1 VPHLH
6 VLSSLS
12 RRIDRLPGL
21 RDRLWQ
27 LEGDMLAR
35 IWRSL
40 GAGDLDA
47 ASDRGERLGRLIGP
61 RLRKQQHVL
70 HNLATAFPHWSKLQ
84 VEATAPRVWGTLGH
98 VLVEYACLE
107 CICDPAEGRVQLVDL
122 GGVRHVRDSGR
133 PGIFVA
139 PHLANWNLLPIA
151 AVPAGIPLSVVYRRQ
166 SNPAIE
172 GLMTSWRA
180 ALGCG
185 FLEVGEASRGM
196 LRELRQGRS
205 VGLLMD
211 QRYDRGEKLPF
222 FGVPATTT
230 LVPARLA
237 LRLDVPLIPARIER
251 RGGARFMIT
260 VHHPVVAAP
269 ELDREA
275 AARDMTAQINT
286 LFARWITAAPDQWLC
301 VKRRWPRPRPY
312 LPGGGKVST
321 T

>member
-1 VPHLH
+1 MSCTTSPRPSRTGRSCRWRRRHRGSGARSGACW
-6 VLSSLS
+6 SSMRAWS
-12 RRIDRLPGL
+12 R
-21 RDRLWQ
+21 
-27 LEGDMLAR
+27 
-35 IWRSL
+35 S
-40 GAGDLDA
+40 
-47 ASDRGERLGRLIGP
+47 
-61 RLRKQQHVL
+61 
-70 HNLATAFPHWSKLQ
+70 ATR
-84 VEATAPRVWGTLGH
+84 PRV
-98 VLVEYACLE
+98 ACSWS
-107 CICDPAEGRVQLVDL
+107 ISAAFGMS
-122 GGVRHVRDSGR
+122 RDSGR

-172 GLMTSWRA
+172 ELMTSWRA

-196 LRELRQGRS
+196 LRELQQGRS

-230 LVPARLA
+230 MVPGACRPATWRAPDPGPDRAPRRRALPDHRASPSCIRAR
-237 LRLDVPLIPARIER
+237 R
-251 RGGARFMIT
+251 RGGRTGHHRADQ
-260 VHHPVVAAP
+260 HPVRPLDHRRTRPVAVP
-269 ELDREA
+269 RG
-275 AARDMTAQINT
+275 
-286 LFARWITAAPDQWLC
+286 
-301 VKRRWPRPRPY
+301 RWPRPRPY

>member
-1 VPHLH
+1 M
-6 VLSSLS
+6 SSLS

-27 LEGDMLAR
+27 FEGDILAQ

-47 ASDRGERLGRLIGP
+47 ASDCGERLGRLIGP

-84 VEATAPRVWGTLGH
+84 VETAAPPVCGTLGR

-107 CICDPAEGRVQLVDL
+107 QICDPAEGRVQLVDL

-172 GLMTSWRA
+172 ELMTSWRA
-180 ALGCG
+180 ALGFG

-196 LRELRQGRS
+196 LRELQQGRS

-211 QRYDRGEKLPF
+211 QRYDRG
-222 FGVPATTT
+222 
-230 LVPARLA
+230 
-237 LRLDVPLIPARIER
+237 
-251 RGGARFMIT
+251 
-260 VHHPVVAAP
+260 
-269 ELDREA
+269 
-275 AARDMTAQINT
+275 
-286 LFARWITAAPDQWLC
+286 
-301 VKRRWPRPRPY
+301 
-312 LPGGGKVST
+312 
-321 T
+321 